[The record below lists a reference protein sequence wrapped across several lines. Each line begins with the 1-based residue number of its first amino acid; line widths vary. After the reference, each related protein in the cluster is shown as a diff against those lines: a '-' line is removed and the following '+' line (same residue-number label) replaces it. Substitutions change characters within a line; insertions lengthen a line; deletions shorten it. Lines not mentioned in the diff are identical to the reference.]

1 VTRQL
6 FGTDGIRGRAG
17 EYPLQPELLTRL
29 GHVLGLRVRASTQ
42 SGNSAQPQVVIGHDG
57 RESGEPFAAALAEG
71 LARAGVQVDVLGLA
85 TTPCI
90 AFITAHGDYSAGI
103 VVSASHN
110 PAHDNGVKLLN
121 ADGSKLSD
129 NAELELEADLL
140 SKDELTLHSPLGE
153 IRRAKDLVADYIGWL
168 RSDAFPHLDLS
179 GWRVLIDCANGAAS
193 QIAGRILNAFSAEPV
208 ITNDKPDGEN
218 INAACGALHAQVAA
232 DAAREL
238 ECVLGVSLDG
248 DADRGIL
255 VDGTG
260 RILDGDAILAGLGRL
275 LSQARALAGDR
286 VTATVMSNLALE
298 KWFAECGV
306 QLHRTQVGD
315 RYVSASMRAS
325 GGNLGGEKSGHILF
339 GTEHGFRG
347 DGIYTFLKVAQAIC
361 EAGLDPSD
369 FAKGYADFPQ
379 ELRNLPATR
388 RAPLEELPALSEAC
402 AKIDADLLGRGRT
415 VVRFSGTELLL
426 RLMVEAETQQ
436 DVTKALDVLESA
448 ARNDGILA

>member
-1 VTRQL
+1 MTRQF

-29 GHVLGLRVRASTQ
+29 GHVLGLRVRRA
-42 SGNSAQPQVVIGHDG
+42 AQQGDTTTTQVVIGHDG

-71 LARAGVQVDVLGLA
+71 LARAGVHVDVLGLA

-121 ADGSKLSD
+121 ADGSKLGD
-129 NAELELEADLL
+129 TVEIELESELL
-140 SKDELTLHSPLGE
+140 CENELTMHSPLGE
-153 IRRAKDLVADYIGWL
+153 IRRAKNLVADYIGWL
-168 RSDAFPHLDLS
+168 RADAFPDLDLK
-179 GWRVLIDCANGAAS
+179 GWRVLVDCANGAAS
-193 QIAGRILNAFSAEPV
+193 QIAQRILKAFGAEPV
-208 ITNDKPDGEN
+208 VIHDKPDGSN
-218 INAACGALHAQVAA
+218 INADCGALHAQAAA
-232 DAAREL
+232 DAAKEHD
-238 ECVLGVSLDG
+238 CVLGVSLDG

-255 VDGTG
+255 VDGSG
-260 RILDGDAILAGLGRL
+260 RILDGDVILAGLGSL
-275 LSQARALAGDR
+275 LSRSRSLAGDR

-298 KWFAECGV
+298 RWLSKDGV
-306 QLHRTQVGD
+306 SLHRTQVGD
-315 RYVSASMRAS
+315 RYVSASMRAT

-339 GTEHGFRG
+339 GSEHGFRG
-347 DGIYTFLKVAQAIC
+347 DGLYTFLKIAQAIC
-361 EAGLDPSD
+361 EAGLEPSD

-388 RAPLEELPALSEAC
+388 RAPMSELPALSAAC
-402 AKIDADLLGRGRT
+402 AAIDAELQGRGRT

-426 RLMVEAETQQ
+426 RLMVEAETQN
-436 DVTKALDVLESA
+436 DVSQSLDTLEAA
-448 ARNDGILA
+448 AREDGILA